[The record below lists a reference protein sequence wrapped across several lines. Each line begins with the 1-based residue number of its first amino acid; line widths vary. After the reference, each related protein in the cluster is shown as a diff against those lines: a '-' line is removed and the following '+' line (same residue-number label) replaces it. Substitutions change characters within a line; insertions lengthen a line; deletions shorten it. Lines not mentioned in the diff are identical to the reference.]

1 MIVTPQAEI
10 SAHIKNQKV
19 YATAQINVN
28 PQIVAAGN
36 IPIYYDY
43 QGQLAIYNTRN
54 GTVID
59 VLAFSGGG
67 LSQFYTVSADTS
79 GHERFVII
87 TEGSIRAITDI
98 GNDGDTA
105 NDKVVAEGEFH
116 REWEIAIAD
125 L

>member
-43 QGQLAIYNTRN
+43 QGELAIYNTRN

>member
-1 MIVTPQAEI
+1 MIVNPRAEI
-10 SAHIKNQKV
+10 STHIKNQKV

-28 PQIVAAGN
+28 PQIVGAGN

-43 QGQLAIYNTRN
+43 QGELAIYNTRN

-67 LSQFYTVSADTS
+67 LSQYYTVSADTT
-79 GHERFVII
+79 GHERFIII
-87 TEGSIRAITDI
+87 TEGSVRAFTDI

-116 REWEIAIAD
+116 QEAEIVLAD